1 MAGFTDTLLIRMGVD
16 TTSLKTAEAQVAAF
30 GKGAVASMNAA
41 TVATKVLT
49 QAFAGLAVGNF
60 FNKAIRSATEYQT
73 KLIDMGRVTKVSF
86 DQLDA
91 RIKSM
96 DANLGDATQLMHG
109 YYQVISA
116 GVTNP
121 VKAQELLTD
130 AAKLGKLAH
139 IDQAETVK
147 ALTKIM
153 QGYGDELKDTADA
166 ADTLITIERLGQTT
180 VAELVPIIGK
190 LSNAASFTGVNIQ
203 EMGGALALITQTA
216 GSTAQAVTQ
225 LMMVLKSANKP
236 TKLMAE
242 AFASIGTTPM
252 EFIKE
257 NGFVEFLKQVQTFGK
272 NNPAIISGLVGG
284 RHEGLL
290 GFAALQKNNFEQ
302 LIHMIDEMDKKT
314 GSFASAWDQYLKG
327 MAATWDTFKNNV
339 KNFLIAVGSN
349 LLPGLTAG
357 LKAVNEHFEMILKTL
372 TLLVDYWIA
381 KKAILLIIAKFGGVA
396 GAAGGAVTGAAV
408 AGTVAK
414 SSIFTK
420 ITKEP
425 ILDTMPMAS
434 GKVLSEMGSMAYAG
448 ASAIQY
454 NTVIEKASLAAIAM
468 NGFKKASETA
478 GGALNKLLVT
488 LSGPKGLAVALFA
501 VWELNKSLNAE
512 IIKTGENTGR
522 TLTGMRGLTKDLQSI
537 LSVTGTGGGLTKGLG
552 KVVPGWDMLHGS
564 EEDEAVRRDKNAL
577 AWKEY
582 ESQLTPYKDPT
593 KVFDAYA
600 KKLEDRLAL
609 LTEKTA
615 EYKDEIDRLIPVTKE
630 LAMTRLNK
638 WFEEQHKLIGVI
650 TPELQELYNLQK
662 KQIMG
667 PTPQE
672 AMSESIKSVLSSIK
686 ELSGMASGAMKN
698 LGMKPEEASKLFKEG
713 ILSKATSAA
722 DELVEKFDNPF
733 MRQSFAQALESLGKQ
748 GGNAFLE
755 QLGKMVGGGI
765 DKLNTF
771 KSQMEAYKTEMEK
784 YNEAKKTLEEKERL
798 GEANVYL
805 YKDKIRYVEKI
816 GMKYGEN
823 PEKGSY
829 EEFFNDVIWGEEKEL
844 KAPIAPIE
852 PKDTL
857 DATAKK
863 LMESLPEGLK
873 KINVEGLFQ
882 PIQDAMISLV
892 PAGEE
897 AGSATGTALGNGMEI
912 GALSAIE
919 RIKRAIAALPT
930 TIDLSLSPD
939 SMKGLSKQLAKELV
953 AAGRE

>member
-1 MAGFTDTLLIRMGVD
+1 
-16 TTSLKTAEAQVAAF
+16 
-30 GKGAVASMNAA
+30 
-41 TVATKVLT
+41 
-49 QAFAGLAVGNF
+49 
-60 FNKAIRSATEYQT
+60 
-73 KLIDMGRVTKVSF
+73 
-86 DQLDA
+86 
-91 RIKSM
+91 
-96 DANLGDATQLMHG
+96 
-109 YYQVISA
+109 
-116 GVTNP
+116 
-121 VKAQELLTD
+121 
-130 AAKLGKLAH
+130 
-139 IDQAETVK
+139 
-147 ALTKIM
+147 
-153 QGYGDELKDTADA
+153 
-166 ADTLITIERLGQTT
+166 
-180 VAELVPIIGK
+180 
-190 LSNAASFTGVNIQ
+190 
-203 EMGGALALITQTA
+203 
-216 GSTAQAVTQ
+216 
-225 LMMVLKSANKP
+225 
-236 TKLMAE
+236 
-242 AFASIGTTPM
+242 
-252 EFIKE
+252 
-257 NGFVEFLKQVQTFGK
+257 
-272 NNPAIISGLVGG
+272 
-284 RHEGLL
+284 
-290 GFAALQKNNFEQ
+290 
-302 LIHMIDEMDKKT
+302 
-314 GSFASAWDQYLKG
+314 
-327 MAATWDTFKNNV
+327 
-339 KNFLIAVGSN
+339 
-349 LLPGLTAG
+349 
-357 LKAVNEHFEMILKTL
+357 MILKTL

-381 KKAILLIIAKFGGVA
+381 KKAILLILAKFGGGA

-552 KVVPGWDMLHGS
+552 KVVPGWEMLHGS

-638 WFEEQHKLIGVI
+638 WFEEQHKLLGVI

-667 PTPQE
+667 STPQE
-672 AMSESIKSVLSSIK
+672 AMAESLKSVLSSVK
-686 ELSGMASGAMKN
+686 ELSGMASGVMKN
-698 LGMKPEEASKLFKEG
+698 LGMKPEEASKLFKEE
-713 ILSKATSAA
+713 ILSRATSAA

-771 KSQMEAYKTEMEK
+771 KSQMESYKAEMEK
-784 YNEAKKTLEEKERL
+784 YNEAKKAMEEKVTA
-798 GEANVYL
+798 GEAYL
-805 YKDKIRYVEKI
+805 TGIWGEKKTYAVQA
-816 GMKYGEN
+816 GMKYDT
-823 PEKGSY
+823 EKIKPGSFEEYFNAPVY
-829 EEFFNDVIWGEEKEL
+829 EYQNL
-844 KAPIAPIE
+844 TPPIAPIE

-882 PIQDAMISLV
+882 PIQDAMTGLV